1 MPAGLIFHANIVM
14 PVLNLF
20 MASSF
25 VQVAWG
31 RIAALV
37 QGRVFH
43 YPALPVA
50 YVHGSHFI
58 GVVSLTHPRNYTNP
72 EKGGGGVG
80 RCCGVHCI
88 IVCTRTDLILPFLAR
103 R

>member
-37 QGRVFH
+37 QGRGVRVFH

-72 EKGGGGVG
+72 EKGGGGGGLDGAVVCIVSLYVQG
-80 RCCGVHCI
+80 RI
-88 IVCTRTDLILPFLAR
+88 
-103 R
+103 